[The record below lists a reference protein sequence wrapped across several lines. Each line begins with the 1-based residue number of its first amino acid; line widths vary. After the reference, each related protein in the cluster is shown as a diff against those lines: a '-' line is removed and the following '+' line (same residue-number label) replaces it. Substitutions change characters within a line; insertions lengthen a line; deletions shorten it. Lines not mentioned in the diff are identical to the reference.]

1 MKHNIRYIPVLFAI
15 LVLII
20 SVDLWAN
27 RKQLSD
33 TLKPQVLKAL
43 QINERLH
50 SAFFTY
56 NANKVEAEA
65 KQLKAAIEEIKD
77 EELANLLNL
86 SKTKLSEITAK
97 TKREKNN
104 EAYDFVSKALIHIVK
119 TYDVGKYNAYS
130 CPMVK
135 KVWVQNSTKQ
145 DGVQNP
151 YAPEMPACGT
161 KDTSF

>member
-1 MKHNIRYIPVLFAI
+1 MKNISVFLAMS
-15 LVLII
+15 VLII
-20 SVDLWAN
+20 SVDLWAD
-27 RKQLSD
+27 RKNLSD

-43 QINERLH
+43 QVNEQLH

-56 NANKVEAEA
+56 DATKVETAA

-77 EELANLLNL
+77 KELASLLEL

-97 TKREKNN
+97 AKREKNN
-104 EAYDFVSKALIHIVK
+104 EAYDFVSKALVHIVK

-135 KVWVQNSTKQ
+135 KVWVQNSAKQ
-145 DGVQNP
+145 DAIQNP
-151 YAPEMPACGT
+151 YAPEMPACGS
-161 KDTSF
+161 KDTNF